1 MGSLGKNADY
11 SLRLARDTEFR
22 NGSAV
27 PYIGN
32 SWTGREF
39 SVFLFKFLHCACTV
53 FHYMENQL
61 PKVKNNLNPLFIH
74 TDFYFVLLLFQ

>member
-32 SWTGREF
+32 SWQEESSQCF
-39 SVFLFKFLHCACTV
+39 FLNFFTV
-53 FHYMENQL
+53 LAQC
-61 PKVKNNLNPLFIH
+61 FI
-74 TDFYFVLLLFQ
+74 TWKTSCRKSKII